1 MISASRAAIAFFLL
15 ACAGAVSAAPGVVAQ
30 REIAGLI
37 SALEG
42 SHCRF
47 QRNGRWYDDRDA
59 RAHLQRKYDYLA
71 KRDLIDSAE
80 QFIERAAS
88 QSSMSGRP
96 YRVACP
102 GQPEQEAS
110 RWFGERLQALRQRS
124 RATGRVIRMEP
135 TPAVAEP

>member
-1 MISASRAAIAFFLL
+1 MISICRIGIAVLML
-15 ACAGAVSAAPGVVAQ
+15 ACAGASNAAAGAVAQ
-30 REIAGLI
+30 REITGLI
-37 SALEG
+37 SALES

-47 QRNGRWYDDRDA
+47 QRNGRWYDGTAA

-71 KRDLIDSAE
+71 KRDLVDSAE

-88 QSSMSGRP
+88 RSSMSGQP

-110 RWFGERLQALRQRS
+110 RWFGEQLRALRQQAR
-124 RATGRVIRMEP
+124 
-135 TPAVAEP
+135 